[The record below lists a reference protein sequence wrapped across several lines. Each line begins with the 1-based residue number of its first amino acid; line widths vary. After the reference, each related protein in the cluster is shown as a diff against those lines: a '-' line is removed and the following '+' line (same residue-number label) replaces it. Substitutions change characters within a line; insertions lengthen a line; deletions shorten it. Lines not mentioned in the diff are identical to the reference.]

1 MGMHK
6 RLNWMLIV
14 ELLGKIGVFFILIK
28 ILLTYVIPIMFIF
41 FNSKYKLN
49 TYQFLLVQATPMLS
63 MYQEDDEEDINWF
76 WIITKNLTGVDFFD
90 YKTLLISSIPIM
102 GEVEQQII
110 AIKESGPVVVIPRA
124 EVTSDEDEE
133 ENQEEEAINK
143 PSEEKEETTI
153 NIVNEPKSSPP
164 KKRKLDPK
172 KPLILIYHTHTTES
186 YNPDGRGQNFT
197 TDSNFNL
204 IKVGE
209 ELKRELEEKYGIST
223 IHDTTFHDIPKR
235 EGAYLKSRPTVQKYL
250 KKYDSFKIIID
261 LHRDANVGKNKST
274 AIIGN
279 ERYGR
284 VMFVVDTLNKN
295 HTRNNVLASKINDK
309 FNYLYPGFS
318 RGIIYKQSKNHYNQ
332 DLSSK
337 IVLIEVGSNEN
348 SLEEALNSAK
358 VIARVLAESID

>member
-6 RLNWMLIV
+6 RLNWTLIL
-14 ELLGKIGVFFILIK
+14 EYLGKIGVFL
-28 ILLTYVIPIMFIF
+28 ILLKFLLSYVLPIMLIF

-49 TYQFLLVQATPMLS
+49 TYQFLLIQATPMLS

-76 WIITKNLTGVDFFD
+76 SVITKNLTGIDFYD
-90 YKTLLISSIPIM
+90 YKTLLISSIPMM
-102 GEVEQQII
+102 GEVEQQIL
-110 AIKESGPVVVIPRA
+110 AIKESGPIVVIPRT
-124 EVTSDEDEE
+124 EVALEDEE
-133 ENQEEEAINK
+133 EIQDEEAINN
-143 PSEEKEETTI
+143 SSQEKEETAI
-153 NIVNEPKSSPP
+153 NIIEEAKSNPP
-164 KKRKLDPK
+164 QKRKLDPK

-186 YNPDGRGQNFT
+186 YNPDGKGQNFT
-197 TDSNFNL
+197 TDSNLNL
-204 IKVGE
+204 IRVGAE
-209 ELKRELEEKYGIST
+209 IKKELEEKYGIST

-284 VMFVVDTLNKN
+284 VMFVVDTLNRN
-295 HTRNNVLASKINDK
+295 HTRNNVLATKINDK

-318 RGIIYKQSKNHYNQ
+318 RGIMYKQSKSHYNQ

-348 SLEEALNSAK
+348 SLEEAINSAK
-358 VIARVLAESID
+358 VIARVLAECID